1 MKVIKKLFLSFM
13 TCILLFSTLGTTF
26 AEQNSQGNA
35 LSFIDVPKTHW
46 AYKEMMYMAENKII
60 TGYGNG
66 YFGAVDPIIREHLAA
81 FLYRYLK
88 PQDSTKNPFVDI
100 GDSNFKKEILALT
113 ARGVFSVNAEKQF
126 NPKNIMTRAEMAAVL
141 VRTFDLKPQGNVEFT
156 DMKGHWANEYVKI
169 LASNNITNGTGD
181 GNFNPNG
188 LVTREQFSVFL
199 YRAIMKVTDI
209 KNNES
214 VATYKEYVIQRP
226 TLLYSEPSYLKQAN
240 DDINPR
246 TVTVTEEK
254 ENGWKKIKTQNG
266 EKWVAPEGQKYNLQS
281 NVKMYLKPSIEE
293 KSTGILGAQMV
304 TLLDEKSDG
313 WKKVLTDNGTRW
325 IAPEGI
331 NYKVENGQTLY
342 STPDFKSTAVGSI
355 APQTVKVVDALEN
368 GWLKI
373 KTYMGDTWIA
383 PQGVTYELKQNVA
396 MYRGASF
403 LADKEEYGLI
413 PQKVILLEDRPNGW
427 KRIKTAYGDR
437 WIVPDGVPYQISKPT
452 QLYKDLHFNNL
463 EGSIISEK
471 VTVIGEQPGGWYRIN
486 SSKGTHWIAPNGIK
500 YRTTKD
506 INYSASKDILSPNV
520 GVIPKD
526 TFITVVDNDKIL
538 WNGQYVYGT
547 LTYFSMKLV
556 EETDNKY
563 IKQPLIYASLPQI
576 KNVVTNGHDDGI
588 SDQIFNNLSN
598 LAFDKQNLDIP
609 DINIPDMSIPDLNIN
624 IKINMDF
631 TDFDKAMKELE
642 QTTKELQ
649 TNNVKLEKTMKEM
662 NDAIY
667 LANEGMNEM
676 KQGVKQANSAIDQAN
691 KGMEEMNQGI
701 KQGNSAIDQAN
712 KGMEEMNQGIK
723 QGNSAID
730 QANKGMEEMNQGV
743 KLVNSAMKGMNEGIN
758 QANKGMEQMIQAV
771 KQANSVLRGMNNAV
785 DQANK
790 GMQQMLNATNKMQK
804 GLEKTISGVDVSV
817 KEINSIFDAPKKAP
831 QSDLKTIH
839 LDFDFSNIV
848 PTSSPEEKLRQQ
860 QRDEAMSNILAF
872 MPVTGNFVSLAEL
885 LSGKNLNSDA
895 DLQASDYALNMLAV
909 LGGGEIKAGAAFLGS
924 ISKVTKRQKF
934 TNTKI
939 DLSWLD
945 KFGDKYAAHEVTGT
959 VKVAGQTKDI
969 SRRVYRMK
977 NIDWDYVA
985 PPSVNKSGK
994 SNLQLALDGGVPFTK
1009 DNHKI
1014 ELHHL
1019 TQKEPGAMVEIPANK
1034 HDEFTKALHGLVESG
1049 ESFRNDKELYKQYNN
1064 FRNNYWKMRAKE
1076 HLEGK

>member
-1 MKVIKKLFLSFM
+1 MKEIKKLFLSFM

-26 AEQNSQGNA
+26 AEQNSQGNS

-66 YFGAVDPIIREHLAA
+66 YFGAADPIIREHLAA

-88 PQDSTKNPFVDI
+88 PQDSTNNPFVDI

-113 ARGVFSVNAEKQF
+113 AQGVFSVNAEKQF
-126 NPKNIMTRAEMAAVL
+126 NPKNNMTRAEMAAVL

-226 TLLYSEPSYLKQAN
+226 TLLYSEPSYLKQVN
-240 DDINPR
+240 DDINPH

-254 ENGWKKIKTQNG
+254 GNGWKKIKTQNG

-281 NVKMYLKPSIEE
+281 NVKMYLNPSIEE
-293 KSTGILGAQMV
+293 KSTGVLRAQMV
-304 TLLDEKSDG
+304 TLLDEQADG
-313 WKKVLTDNGTRW
+313 WKKIITDAGTRW

-331 NYKVENGQTLY
+331 NYKVENGQILY
-342 STPDFKSTAVGSI
+342 SSPDYKSNAVGSI
-355 APQTVKVVDALEN
+355 TPQTVRVVDAQEN

-373 KTYMGDTWIA
+373 KTYMGDKWIA
-383 PQGVTYELKQNVA
+383 PKGVTYELKQNVA
-396 MYRGASF
+396 MYRDPSF
-403 LADKEEYGLI
+403 LADKEEYGLM
-413 PQKVILLEDRPNGW
+413 PQTVMLLEDRSDGW
-427 KRIKTAYGDR
+427 KLIKTAYGDR
-437 WIVPDGVPYQISKPT
+437 WIVPDGVSLQITKPT
-452 QLYKDLHFNNL
+452 PLFKEDKFSTSD
-463 EGSIISEK
+463 GVITSEK
-471 VTVIGEQPGGWYRIN
+471 VVVIGEQAGGWYQIK
-486 SSKGTHWIAPNGIK
+486 SSKGNHWIAPNGIK
-500 YRTTKD
+500 YRTTED
-506 INYSASKDILSPNV
+506 IDYKPTEDIMSSKI
-520 GVIPKD
+520 GTIPKG
-526 TFITVVDNDKIL
+526 TVITVVGNDKIL
-538 WNGQYVYGT
+538 WNGQDVYGFLIHFKT
-547 LTYFSMKLV
+547 EKIEAY
-556 EETDNKY
+556 DYKY
-563 IKQPLIYASLPQI
+563 IRQPSVYASLQQI
-576 KNVVTNGHDDGI
+576 SNVVNKGYDTGI
-588 SDQIFNNLSN
+588 SFSFN
-598 LAFDKQNLDIP
+598 FDLENF
-609 DINIPDMSIPDLNIN
+609 N
-624 IKINMDF
+624 
-631 TDFDKAMKELE
+631 KAMDAVQKEIDEANTYLKSSH
-642 QTTKELQ
+642 TTLDEAFKGI
-649 TNNVKLEKTMKEM
+649 
-662 NDAIY
+662 NDA
-667 LANEGMNEM
+667 L
-676 KQGVKQANSAIDQAN
+676 SLAN
-691 KGMEEMNQGI
+691 KGMQQMIEALNGT
-701 KQGNSAIDQAN
+701 NSSN
-712 KGMEEMNQGIK
+712 KGMIE
-723 QGNSAID
+723 AI
-730 QANKGMEEMNQGV
+730 N
-743 KLVNSAMKGMNEGIN
+743 
-758 QANKGMEQMIQAV
+758 
-771 KQANSVLRGMNNAV
+771 
-785 DQANK
+785 QANK
-790 GMQQMLNATNKMQK
+790 GMQQMIEGVNQANSAVKGMNNAIDESNTALKQMNTGIQQMLNSINKMQQA
-804 GLEKTISGVDVSV
+804 LDKTISGIDVSV
-817 KEINSIFDAPKKAP
+817 DKFNSIMDKPTKAP

-909 LGGGEIKAGAAFLGS
+909 LGGGEIKAGVAFLGS

-994 SNLQLALDGGVPFTK
+994 SNLQLALEGGVPFTK

>member
-1 MKVIKKLFLSFM
+1 MNTIKKFFLSSM
-13 TCILLFSTLGTTF
+13 VCILLFSTLGTAY
-26 AEQNSQGNA
+26 AEQNNQETT

-66 YFGAVDPIIREHLAA
+66 YFGATDQITREHLAA

-88 PQDSTKNPFVDI
+88 PQDSANNPFVDI
-100 GDSNFKKEILALT
+100 SESNFKKEILALT
-113 ARGVFSVNAEKQF
+113 ARGIFSVNAEKKF
-126 NPKNIMTRAEMAAVL
+126 NLKNNMTRAELAVVL
-141 VRTFDLKPQGNVEFT
+141 VKAFDLKPQGNVEFT

-169 LASNNITNGTGD
+169 LAGNQITSGTGD

-188 LVTREQFSVFL
+188 FVTREQFSMFL
-199 YRAIMKVTDI
+199 YRTIMKVTDM

-214 VATYKEYVIQRP
+214 VATYKEYVIQWP
-226 TLLYSEPSYLKQAN
+226 TMLYSEPSYLKQTQ
-240 DDINPR
+240 DDIYPR

-254 ENGWKKIKTQNG
+254 GNGWKKIRTSNG
-266 EKWVAPEGQKYNLQS
+266 EEWVAPEGQKYNLQS
-281 NVKMYLKPSIEE
+281 NVKMYLKPSVEE
-293 KSTGILGAQMV
+293 KSTGVLGAQMV
-304 TLLDEKSDG
+304 TLLDEQPDG
-313 WKKVLTDNGTRW
+313 WKKILTDAGTRW

-355 APQTVKVVDALEN
+355 APQTVRVVDAQDN

-383 PQGVTYELKQNVA
+383 PKGVTYNLKQNVA
-396 MYRGASF
+396 LYKGPSF
-403 LADKEEYGLI
+403 LAGKEMYGLM
-413 PQKVILLEDRPNGW
+413 PQTVMLLEDRSDGW

-437 WIVPDGVPYQISKPT
+437 WIVPDGVSYQITKLT
-452 QLYKDLHFNNL
+452 QLYRDYDFNELQGTINS
-463 EGSIISEK
+463 EEVSI
-471 VTVIGEQPGGWYRIN
+471 IGEQPGGWLQIK
-486 SSKGTHWIAPNGIK
+486 SSKGKHWIAPNGIR
-500 YRTTKD
+500 YRMTKD
-506 INYSASKDILSPNV
+506 LDYKAVNDLMSPSI
-520 GVIPKD
+520 GTIPKGTIVTMFDDD
-526 TFITVVDNDKIL
+526 TIL
-538 WNGQYVYGT
+538 WNGQYVYGF
-547 LTYFSMKLV
+547 LTFFSRELAEK
-556 EETDNKY
+556 TDWNKY
-563 IKQPLIYASLPQI
+563 TRQPSVYASLSQI
-576 KNVVTNGHDDGI
+576 KNVVTNGYDDAIVKQEWDDIKKWLSEPKNQNNFDFTI
-588 SDQIFNNLSN
+588 SFDS
-598 LAFDKQNLDIP
+598 AEFDKIMGEANKEIEQANKHLKSSNAI
-609 DINIPDMSIPDLNIN
+609 
-624 IKINMDF
+624 
-631 TDFDKAMKELE
+631 FDKVFVEINAALRV
-642 QTTKELQ
+642 T
-649 TNNVKLEKTMKEM
+649 
-662 NDAIY
+662 
-667 LANEGMNEM
+667 NEGM
-676 KQGVKQANSAIDQAN
+676 QQ
-691 KGMEEMNQGI
+691 
-701 KQGNSAIDQAN
+701 
-712 KGMEEMNQGIK
+712 
-723 QGNSAID
+723 
-730 QANKGMEEMNQGV
+730 MNQGV
-743 KLVNSAMKGMNEGIN
+743 NQANSAMKGMNEGIN
-758 QANKGMEQMIQAV
+758 QANEGMNEMNEGLNEMNEGINQANRGIQEMIQGI
-771 KQANSVLRGMNNAV
+771 NE
-785 DQANK
+785 ANK
-790 GMQQMLNATNKMQK
+790 GLQKANSAIDQSNAAIQQMNAGVQQMLNAINKMQQ
-804 GLEKTISGVDVSV
+804 GLDKATNSVDVSV
-817 KEINSIFDAPKKAP
+817 KEINSIIDAPTKALN
-831 QSDLKTIH
+831 SDLKTIH

-860 QRDEAMSNILAF
+860 QRDEAMYNILAF
-872 MPVTGNFVSLAEL
+872 MPFTGNFVSLAEL
-885 LSGKNLNSDA
+885 ISGKNLNSDA
-895 DLQASDYALNMLAV
+895 DFQASDYALNMLAV

-1064 FRNNYWKMRAKE
+1064 FRNNYWKMRVQE

>member
-1 MKVIKKLFLSFM
+1 MNTIKKVFLSSM
-13 TCILLFSTLGTTF
+13 VCILLFSTLGTTY
-26 AEQNSQGNA
+26 AEQNSQETT
-35 LSFIDVPKTHW
+35 LSFVDVPKTHW

-66 YFGAVDPIIREHLAA
+66 YFGATDPITREHLAA

-88 PQDSTKNPFVDI
+88 PQDNANNPFVDI

-113 ARGVFSVNAEKQF
+113 ARGIFSVNAEKQF
-126 NPKNIMTRAEMAAVL
+126 NPKNNMTRAEMAAVL
-141 VRTFDLKPQGNVEFT
+141 VRTFDLKPQGNIEFA
-156 DMKGHWANEYVKI
+156 DMKGHWANEYIKI
-169 LASNNITNGTGD
+169 LAGNNITNGTGD

-188 LVTREQFSVFL
+188 LVTREQFSMFL
-199 YRAIMKVTDI
+199 YRTIMKVTDM

-226 TLLYSEPSYLKQAN
+226 TMLYSEPSYLKQTQ
-240 DDINPR
+240 DDIYPR

-254 ENGWKKIKTQNG
+254 GNGWKKIRTSNG
-266 EKWVAPEGQKYNLQS
+266 EKWVAPEGQKYNLQT

-293 KSTGILGAQMV
+293 KNTGVLGAQMV
-304 TLLDEKSDG
+304 TLLDEQPDG
-313 WKKVLTDNGTRW
+313 WKKILTDAGTRW

-331 NYKVENGQTLY
+331 NYKVENSQALY
-342 STPDFKSTAVGSI
+342 SSPDYKSNAVGSV
-355 APQTVKVVDALEN
+355 APQTVRVVDAQDN

-383 PQGVTYELKQNVA
+383 PKGVTYELKQNVA
-396 MYRGASF
+396 MYRGPSF
-403 LADKEEYGLI
+403 LADKERYGLI
-413 PQKVILLEDRPNGW
+413 PQTVILLEDRENGW

-437 WIVPDGVPYQISKPT
+437 WIVPDGVPYQISKTT
-452 QLYKDLHFNNL
+452 QLYKDLQFTTL

-506 INYSASKDILSPNV
+506 INYSASKDILSPNL
-520 GVIPKD
+520 GIIPKD
-526 TFITVVDNDKIL
+526 TFINVVDNDKIL
-538 WNGQYVYGT
+538 WNGQYVYGF
-547 LTYFSMKLV
+547 LTYFSMELV
-556 EETDNKY
+556 EKTDRKY
-563 IKQPLIYASLPQI
+563 IEQPSIYASLPQI

-588 SDQIFNNLSN
+588 SDQIFKNLSN
-598 LAFDKQNLDIP
+598 WTFDKQNLNIP

-624 IKINMDF
+624 ININMDF
-631 TDFDKAMKELE
+631 TDFNKAMKELE

-649 TNNVKLEKTMKEM
+649 TNNANLEKTMKEM
-662 NDAIY
+662 NDAIR
-667 LANEGMNEM
+667 LANEGMEEM
-676 KQGVKQANSAIDQAN
+676 KQGVNQA
-691 KGMEEMNQGI
+691 
-701 KQGNSAIDQAN
+701 
-712 KGMEEMNQGIK
+712 
-723 QGNSAID
+723 
-730 QANKGMEEMNQGV
+730 
-743 KLVNSAMKGMNEGIN
+743 NSAMKGINEGMEEMKQGVNQANSAMKGINEGIN
-758 QANKGMEQMIQAV
+758 QANKGMQQMIQGV
-771 KQANSVLRGMNNAV
+771 NQANSGLRGINDAIDQSNSTIQEMNN
-785 DQANK
+785 
-790 GMQQMLNATNKMQK
+790 GIQQMLNATNKMQK

-817 KEINSIFDAPKKAP
+817 KKINSIIDAPNKAL

-839 LDFDFSNIV
+839 LDFDFSDIV

-860 QRDEAMSNILAF
+860 QRDEAMYNILAF
-872 MPVTGNFVSLAEL
+872 MPFTGNFVSLAEL
-885 LSGKNLNSDA
+885 ISGKNLNSDA
-895 DLQASDYALNMLAV
+895 DFQASDYALNMLAV

-1034 HDEFTKALHGLVESG
+1034 HDEFTKALHGLVESR

-1064 FRNNYWKMRAKE
+1064 FRNNYWKMRAQE

>member
-26 AEQNSQGNA
+26 AEQNSQGNS

-66 YFGAVDPIIREHLAA
+66 YFGAADPITREHLAA

-88 PQDSTKNPFVDI
+88 PQDSANNPFVDI
-100 GDSNFKKEILALT
+100 GDSNFNKEILALT
-113 ARGVFSVNAEKQF
+113 ARGIFSINAEKKF
-126 NPKNIMTRAEMAAVL
+126 NPKNNMTRAEMATVL
-141 VRTFDLKPQGNVEFT
+141 VKAFNLKPQGNFEFT

-169 LASNNITNGTGD
+169 LAGNNITSGTGD

-188 LVTREQFSVFL
+188 IVTREQFSMFL
-199 YRAIMKVTDI
+199 YRTIMKVTDM

-214 VATYKEYVIQRP
+214 VVTYKEYVIQRP

-246 TVTVTEEK
+246 TVTVTAEK
-254 ENGWKKIKTQNG
+254 GNGWKKIKTQNG
-266 EKWVAPEGQKYNLQS
+266 EKWVAPEGQKYNLQA

-293 KSTGILGAQMV
+293 KSTGVLGAQMV
-304 TLLDEKSDG
+304 TLLDEQPDG

-331 NYKVENGQTLY
+331 NYKVENEQILY
-342 STPDFKSTAVGSI
+342 SSPDYKSNAVGSI
-355 APQTVKVVDALEN
+355 APQTVRVVDFQEN

-373 KTYMGDTWIA
+373 KTYIGDTWIA
-383 PQGVTYELKQNVA
+383 PKGITYELKQNVA
-396 MYRGASF
+396 MYRGPSF

-413 PQKVILLEDRPNGW
+413 PQTVILLEDRQNGW

-437 WIVPDGVPYQISKPT
+437 WIVPDGVPYQISKTT
-452 QLYKDLHFNNL
+452 QLYKDIQFTTL

-506 INYSASKDILSPNV
+506 INYSASKDILSPNL
-520 GVIPKD
+520 GIIPKD
-526 TFITVVDNDKIL
+526 TFINVVDNDKIL
-538 WNGQYVYGT
+538 WNGQYVYGF
-547 LTYFSMKLV
+547 LTYFSMELV
-556 EETDNKY
+556 EKTHRKY
-563 IKQPLIYASLPQI
+563 IEQPSIYASLPQI

-588 SDQIFNNLSN
+588 SNQIFKNLSN
-598 LAFDKQNLDIP
+598 WTFDKQNLNIP
-609 DINIPDMSIPDLNIN
+609 DIN
-624 IKINMDF
+624 INMDF
-631 TDFDKAMKELE
+631 TDFNKAMNELG
-642 QTTKELQ
+642 QTTKELEA
-649 TNNVKLEKTMKEM
+649 NNVKLEKTMKEM
-662 NDAIY
+662 NDAIR
-667 LANEGMNEM
+667 LSNDGMQQMIQGVNRANSAMNGMNGSIRQANEGMAQM
-676 KQGVKQANSAIDQAN
+676 KNGVQQMIQGVNQANSGLQ
-691 KGMEEMNQGI
+691 
-701 KQGNSAIDQAN
+701 
-712 KGMEEMNQGIK
+712 
-723 QGNSAID
+723 
-730 QANKGMEEMNQGV
+730 
-743 KLVNSAMKGMNEGIN
+743 
-758 QANKGMEQMIQAV
+758 
-771 KQANSVLRGMNNAV
+771 GMNNAV
-785 DQANK
+785 GQANE

-804 GLEKTISGVDVSV
+804 GLEKTISGVDISV
-817 KEINSIFDAPKKAP
+817 KEINSIIDAPKKAP

-1019 TQKEPGAMVEIPANK
+1019 TQKEPGAMVEIPSNK
-1034 HDEFTKALHGLVESG
+1034 HDEFTKTLHGLVESG

-1064 FRNNYWKMRAKE
+1064 FRNNYWKMRARE